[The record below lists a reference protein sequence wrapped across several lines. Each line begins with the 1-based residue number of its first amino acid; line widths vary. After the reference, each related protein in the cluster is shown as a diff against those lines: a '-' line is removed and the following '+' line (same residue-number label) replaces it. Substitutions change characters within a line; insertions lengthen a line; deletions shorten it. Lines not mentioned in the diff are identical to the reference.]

1 VEAKKMHCPTCG
13 HDMHNNT
20 NLTADPDKIPDKG
33 KLEEEGVRF
42 HSELINK
49 LVGDLDMTV

>member
-1 VEAKKMHCPTCG
+1 MEDKKKYCPNCG
-13 HDMHNNT
+13 HDMHIT